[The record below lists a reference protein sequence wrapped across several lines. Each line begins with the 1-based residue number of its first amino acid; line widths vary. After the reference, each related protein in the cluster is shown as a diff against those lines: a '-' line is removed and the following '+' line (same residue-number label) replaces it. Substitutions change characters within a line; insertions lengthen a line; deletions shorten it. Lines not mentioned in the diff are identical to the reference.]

1 MRNEHMKFD
10 EISAYS
16 DGHKTDAFSAHI
28 KKCAKCSAVLSEI
41 KKTKKFT
48 SSLKN
53 LQIENDL
60 FDAEIMRRIKKR
72 RLFKKRHILPLSAA
86 AAFLLILFSGL
97 VNEDSRKVETDLSVN
112 NSPMLDYAHVTDEV
126 VSSSELKSMLTAG
139 KILSDSDDTLVIEST
154 YSEYRA
160 LMKRLSIPEE
170 NRDLKS
176 FNAMHL
182 SNDRGEHVKGGTDPN
197 KRVVYSIR
205 VVREK

>member
-1 MRNEHMKFD
+1 MRNEHMTFD
-10 EISAYS
+10 DISAYS
-16 DGHKTDAFSAHI
+16 DGHKTDAFSTHL
-28 KKCAKCSAVLSEI
+28 KKCTKCSAVLSEI

-48 SSLKN
+48 SSLKT

-60 FDAEIMRRIKKR
+60 FDAEILRRIKKR

-86 AAFLLILFSGL
+86 AAFLVILFSGL
-97 VNEDSRKVETDLSVN
+97 VNEDNKKVGTDLSVN
-112 NSPMLDYAHVTDEV
+112 NSPMLDFSHVTDEV
-126 VSSSELKSMLTAG
+126 VSSNELKSMLTAG
-139 KILSDSDDTLVIEST
+139 KIISDSDDTLIIEST

-170 NRDLKS
+170 NRYLKS

-182 SNDRGEHVKGGTDPN
+182 SNEKGDTVKGGTDPY
-197 KRVVYSIR
+197 KRVVYSIK